1 MQVYIVQCEY
11 STEDDSEIK
20 LHVFD
25 SFAKGYQKF
34 KDLIADEMNPKN
46 SWIGDLDWKDGQP
59 PHEYE
64 FLSNEVYDEN
74 QCQYWHVTDTDN
86 VQYHILIQIQLLRRL
101 PNMQKVYVVRLEKFD
116 DEDNSELHIFETFD
130 NAYLKFRSLIQKTM
144 TSKNSWVSTLKWK
157 NGIPPIDYYFS
168 CTINNN
174 PNIKQ
179 FWCLHNNC
187 AYAECFFI
195 YKYYT

>member
-1 MQVYIVQCEY
+1 MGYNPLAVVFGGLLSMQVYIVQCEY

-86 VQYHILIQIQLLRRL
+86 VQYHILI
-101 PNMQKVYVVRLEKFD
+101 
-116 DEDNSELHIFETFD
+116 
-130 NAYLKFRSLIQKTM
+130 
-144 TSKNSWVSTLKWK
+144 
-157 NGIPPIDYYFS
+157 
-168 CTINNN
+168 
-174 PNIKQ
+174 
-179 FWCLHNNC
+179 
-187 AYAECFFI
+187 
-195 YKYYT
+195 